1 MITSENRIIED
12 IRGTI
17 LREELRNLK
26 DDEKLDDYF
35 ENELNIFKFFKN
47 FEMDEVTAQYINL
60 YEKLMDKIAEK
71 NFNEENLKELRE
83 KFKKEEKLI
92 EMKVDNMLQGRFYII
107 NKHGNLEIID
117 RYEKLSFSIY
127 HYYKE
132 LSEKINEKTETE
144 KTEIYNNS
152 VLIHNYLRENSFAAV
167 ADAVADVKLACK

>member
-1 MITSENRIIED
+1 MKVLENKIIKD
-12 IRGTI
+12 VRHTI
-17 LREELRNLK
+17 LDEDLDDLK
-26 DDEKLDDYF
+26 DNGKLDDYF

-144 KTEIYNNS
+144 KSEIYNNS
-152 VLIHNYLRENSFAAV
+152 VLIHNYLRDCSFATV

>member
-1 MITSENRIIED
+1 
-12 IRGTI
+12 
-17 LREELRNLK
+17 
-26 DDEKLDDYF
+26 
-35 ENELNIFKFFKN
+35 
-47 FEMDEVTAQYINL
+47 
-60 YEKLMDKIAEK
+60 
-71 NFNEENLKELRE
+71 
-83 KFKKEEKLI
+83 
-92 EMKVDNMLQGRFYII
+92 MLQGRFYII

>member
-1 MITSENRIIED
+1 MIILENRIIED

-17 LREELRNLK
+17 LREKLRNLK

-60 YEKLMDKIAEK
+60 YEKLMNKIAEK
-71 NFNEENLKELRE
+71 DFNEENLKELRE

-107 NKHGNLEIID
+107 NKHSNLEIID

-132 LSEKINEKTETE
+132 LSEKISEKTAQE
-144 KTEIYNNS
+144 KEKILQEIS
-152 VLIHNYLRENSFAAV
+152 LVHNYLRNYSFAAV

>member
-1 MITSENRIIED
+1 MITLENRIIED

-47 FEMDEVTAQYINL
+47 FEMGEVTAQYLIL
-60 YEKLMDKIAEK
+60 YEKLMNKIAEK
-71 NFNEENLKELRE
+71 DFNEEDLKELRE

-92 EMKVDNMLQGRFYII
+92 EMKVDNMLQGRFYIN

-127 HYYKE
+127 HYYKDLYE
-132 LSEKINEKTETE
+132 KISEKTAQEKEKILQET
-144 KTEIYNNS
+144 S
-152 VLIHNYLRENSFAAV
+152 LVHNYLRENSFAAV

>member
-1 MITSENRIIED
+1 MITLENRIIED

-47 FEMDEVTAQYINL
+47 FEMGEVTAQYINL
-60 YEKLMDKIAEK
+60 YEKLMNKIAEK
-71 NFNEENLKELRE
+71 DFNEEDLKELRE

-92 EMKVDNMLQGRFYII
+92 EMKVDNMLQGRFYIN
-107 NKHGNLEIID
+107 NKHSNLEIID

-144 KTEIYNNS
+144 KAEIYNNCI
-152 VLIHNYLRENSFAAV
+152 LIHNYLKENSFAAV

>member
-47 FEMDEVTAQYINL
+47 FEMNEVTAQYINL

>member
-12 IRGTI
+12 IRATI

>member
-1 MITSENRIIED
+1 MITLENRIIED

-60 YEKLMDKIAEK
+60 YEKLMNKIAEK
-71 NFNEENLKELRE
+71 DFNEEDLKELRE

-107 NKHGNLEIID
+107 NKHSNLEIID

-127 HYYKE
+127 HYYKD
-132 LSEKINEKTETE
+132 LYKKISEKTAQEKEKMLQET
-144 KTEIYNNS
+144 S
-152 VLIHNYLRENSFAAV
+152 LVHNYLKNYSFATV
-167 ADAVADVKLACK
+167 ADAVTDVKLACK

>member
-1 MITSENRIIED
+1 MIILENRIIED

-60 YEKLMDKIAEK
+60 YEKLMNKIAEK
-71 NFNEENLKELRE
+71 EFNEENLKELRE

-92 EMKVDNMLQGRFYII
+92 EMKVDNMLQGRFYIN

-132 LSEKINEKTETE
+132 LSEKISEKIAQEKEKILQET
-144 KTEIYNNS
+144 S
-152 VLIHNYLRENSFAAV
+152 LVHNYLRNYSFAVV

>member
-1 MITSENRIIED
+1 MKVLENKIIED
-12 IRGTI
+12 VRHTI
-17 LREELRNLK
+17 LDEDLDDLK
-26 DDEKLDDYF
+26 DNGKLDDYF

-60 YEKLMDKIAEK
+60 YEKLMNKIAEK
-71 NFNEENLKELRE
+71 DFNEENLKELRE

-144 KTEIYNNS
+144 KSEIYNNS
-152 VLIHNYLRENSFAAV
+152 VLIHNYLRDCSFATV

>member
-1 MITSENRIIED
+1 MITLENRMIED

-92 EMKVDNMLQGRFYII
+92 EIKVDNMIQGRFYII

>member
-1 MITSENRIIED
+1 MITLENRIIED

-47 FEMDEVTAQYINL
+47 FEMGEVTAQYLIL
-60 YEKLMDKIAEK
+60 YEKLMNKIAEK
-71 NFNEENLKELRE
+71 DFNEEDLKELRE

-107 NKHGNLEIID
+107 NKHSNLEIID

-127 HYYKE
+127 HYYKDLYE
-132 LSEKINEKTETE
+132 KISEKTAQEKEKILQET
-144 KTEIYNNS
+144 S
-152 VLIHNYLRENSFAAV
+152 LVHNYLRENSFAAV

>member
-1 MITSENRIIED
+1 MITLENRIIED

-35 ENELNIFKFFKN
+35 ENELNIFKFLKN

-167 ADAVADVKLACK
+167 SDAVADVKLACK

>member
-1 MITSENRIIED
+1 MITLENRIIED

-47 FEMDEVTAQYINL
+47 FEMGEVTAQYLIL
-60 YEKLMDKIAEK
+60 YEKLMNKIAEK
-71 NFNEENLKELRE
+71 DFNEEDLKELRE

-144 KTEIYNNS
+144 KAEIYNNCI
-152 VLIHNYLRENSFAAV
+152 LIHNYLKENSFAAA
-167 ADAVADVKLACK
+167 ADAVADVKLTCK

>member
-1 MITSENRIIED
+1 MKVLENKIIED
-12 IRGTI
+12 VRNTI
-17 LREELRNLK
+17 LNEDLDDLK
-26 DDEKLDDYF
+26 DNGKLDDYF

-60 YEKLMDKIAEK
+60 YEKLMNKIAEK
-71 NFNEENLKELRE
+71 DFNEENLKELRE

-92 EMKVDNMLQGRFYII
+92 EIKVDNMLQGRFYII

-152 VLIHNYLRENSFAAV
+152 VLIHHYLRENSFAAV

>member
-1 MITSENRIIED
+1 MKVLENKIIED
-12 IRGTI
+12 VRHTI
-17 LREELRNLK
+17 LDEDLDDLK
-26 DDEKLDDYF
+26 DNGKLDDYF

-60 YEKLMDKIAEK
+60 YEKLMNKIAEK
-71 NFNEENLKELRE
+71 DFNEENLKELRE

-92 EMKVDNMLQGRFYII
+92 EMKVNNMLQGRFYII

-144 KTEIYNNS
+144 KSEIYNNS
-152 VLIHNYLRENSFAAV
+152 VLIHNYLRDCSFATV